1 LILFADIGF
10 NIFLLLVDALRFE
23 TFIRGLASQR
33 PERTESLQLNCDI
46 VPLIVIRPIKCKSL
60 KNKYF
65 NAKQSISGR

>member
-1 LILFADIGF
+1 LILLADIGF
-10 NIFLLLVDALRFE
+10 DIFLLLVDALFE
-23 TFIRGLASQR
+23 AFTRGLASQR

-46 VPLIVIRPIKCKSL
+46 VPLIVIRPIKYKSL